1 MSILTGFNIIVIA
14 LVVFNIIVTCIK
26 AAYCIARKEL
36 FKVDMTPSLVLIVIT
51 VIINVALTYYKVV

>member
-14 LVVFNIIVTCIK
+14 LVVFNVIVTCIR
-26 AAYCIARKEL
+26 AAHGISRNEYFSVNL
-36 FKVDMTPSLVLIVIT
+36 TPTLALIVIT